1 MGLSND
7 LISQFVKTTK
17 DTSKTKKEEIVYG
30 TVKMYNGEKYVQ
42 LDGSDLLT
50 PITSTMIIDENDR
63 VTVVIKNHTATV
75 TGNITHPGASGQLV
89 ESMTGQMD
97 SIVIDNA
104 LIKEKLEAT
113 EGKFVI
119 LEADYVTINEKLT
132 AAEAAIKVLDTEKLS
147 ADQADIKYATIVDL
161 DATNAKIYNLEATYG
176 DFTVLTTE
184 KFEAVEAI
192 IAVLDAEKASI
203 DDLDAI
209 RAQINVLDAEKADID
224 DLTAGNIKFDTA
236 SGGTL
241 DVQTL
246 LARFITG
253 ENAQF
258 LNLTSANTTI
268 ANAMITDA
276 MIASLSVSKLTSGTI
291 NTNNI
296 NIASDDNS
304 MVISDGT
311 IIFYDKDGNVRLQIG
326 ENAEGDFDII
336 LIGADGSSTLLDS
349 TGIKEDA
356 IADKLIKTEMIND
369 KAVGADQINYESFI
383 SGLNADGTG
392 ELIKSSKVELDGTGQ
407 TLSVVFNQMETKVED
422 LQDQIDNLEIPE
434 GVDGLKETV
443 TTNTTAINV
452 IQGQISTLVSENTII
467 KDDITEI
474 ENHYTTMDQTV
485 DSIKTTVN
493 SHESAIGELEQQVT
507 VNTSS
512 IEQLQ
517 NEINLKVNYSD
528 IQNAIK
534 DIKVGGRNLILNST
548 WRLGID
554 THWTS
559 NANFS
564 LLDPESDKPD
574 SPILYISKADQTA
587 NINVQKWSKEV
598 YMTDVGNTEYTFSFD
613 FKTADWSVLSVIGVI
628 RTFDE
633 TGKTTQNDSAYYYN
647 ITASNVTVEQVVDE
661 WVRVSVTVKPT
672 AGKYIRFGVY
682 QTRNGTCYFRELK
695 GETGNVPTDWMC
707 APEDIEADYINK
719 IENVQNQVTT
729 NTSEIQ
735 LLKNQIT
742 LTVSSTE
749 FNSLKTTVQTN
760 TSTIETLETSVESN
774 TSSIEVLKGQI
785 DLKVESSDIQEAIE
799 TIRFGGRNYIQFS
812 DFINNTSEWVQ
823 SKGADNTGT
832 STVGDGVMTITS
844 AGSSYIQRQIYS
856 NRNATALND
865 LMIGETYT
873 LSVEVMVEVH
883 PSKTGT
889 LMDLRYNKLDNTTS
903 SQIVIADDLTNVELN
918 KWIKLEK
925 TGTITWDPANFNYW
939 RVIIQGVLGG
949 TIHFRK
955 PKLEL
960 GTKSTDWTAAPEDTN
975 TAIKDIE
982 TKVTT
987 TQNNVADLTIDLDSI
1002 TSRVSSTETTVS
1014 TLNGD
1019 VTDLTSRVNTAEQ
1032 KLTPEA
1038 LTTTISSAIE
1048 DGTGDIST
1056 TEFVMDKD
1064 GLTIMN
1070 GAIIVKNNAGDVVLE
1085 GDTNG
1090 NLMLKGTI
1098 TVDTTNDEQII
1109 VLSEDSDLPI
1119 MKAMDHG
1126 LYAKSLT
1133 VADSVEAWENNS
1145 AWTGVEILPSGIIA
1159 NNGTIIS
1166 AWDMEVIDVEITG
1179 NLKYNNV
1186 TGTPSSTSTWTLIGT
1201 LEVTES
1207 GGEAYAA
1214 IGITNT
1220 GDTRNEAQRGL
1231 LYARLSVQGDMG
1243 VEDNVYFDFNLEGG
1257 GKENYGLSTTHIRAQ
1272 ISVCSTTRVMISL
1285 YMCAGVSKRRWQYTL
1300 QDWYGRV
1307 TMYSNQS
1314 YASLSSSLT
1323 TFTPTNIFVS
1333 QEVRAN
1339 YFRPKTATNLYILT
1353 SDDGESNTGVYI
1365 SSAGVVRFL
1374 YNGTAIHEFKNDGSK
1389 TGGSMEIDGIRYGMS
1404 PTDSPQTLIEYI
1416 VPDVTVDGDAKVPLD
1431 DIYKKMVSYYIVMSS
1446 NPDVRVKEKTSDYIL
1461 LSGTGTTDLLI
1472 KGQRKGADE
1481 YFRIMNN
1488 LKYD

>member
-104 LIKEKLEAT
+104 VIKEKLEAT

-119 LEADYVTINEKLT
+119 LEADYAIINEKLI
-132 AAEAAIKVLDTEKLS
+132 AAEAAIRVLDTEKLS

-161 DATNAKIYNLEATYG
+161 NATNAKIYNLEATYG
-176 DFTVLTTE
+176 DFSVLTTE

-209 RAQINVLDAEKADID
+209 RAQINILDAEKADID

-268 ANAMITDA
+268 ANAMIKDA

-383 SGLNADGTG
+383 TGLNADGTG

-422 LQDQIDNLEIPE
+422 LQDQLDNLEIPE

-443 TTNTTAINV
+443 TTHTTAINV
-452 IQGQISTLVSENTII
+452 MQGQISTLVSENTII
-467 KDDITEI
+467 KGDITEI

-517 NEINLKVNYSD
+517 DEINLKVNYSD
-528 IQNAIK
+528 IQDAIK

-548 WRLGID
+548 WKLGIN
-554 THWTS
+554 TNWTA
-559 NANFS
+559 NNNFS
-564 LLDPESDKPD
+564 LLDPESDKPN
-574 SPILYISKADQTA
+574 SPILYISKTGLTSDGYY
-587 NINVQKWSKEV
+587 QKWSKEI
-598 YMTDVGNTEYTFSFD
+598 YMTDVGNSEYTYSFD
-613 FKTADWSVLSVIGVI
+613 FKTTDWSALNSIGGI
-628 RTFDE
+628 RTFDALGL
-633 TGKTTQNDSAYYYN
+633 TSAADSIYDYS
-647 ITASNVTVEQVVDE
+647 IKASNVTVEKVANE

-672 AGKYIRFGVY
+672 GGKYIRFGVY
-682 QTRNGTCYFRELK
+682 QTRNGTSYFRELK
-695 GETGNVPTDWMC
+695 GELGNVATDWMC
-707 APEDIEADYINK
+707 APEDIEADYISK
-719 IENVQNQVTT
+719 IENIQNQVTT

-735 LLKNQIT
+735 LLKSQIT
-742 LTVSSTE
+742 LKVSSTD

-760 TSTIETLETSVESN
+760 TSTIETLETSVEKN

-785 DLKVESSDIQEAIE
+785 ALKVESSDIDEAIQTVTDNFNDEIEAIE
-799 TIRFGGRNYIQFS
+799 TKI
-812 DFINNTSEWVQ
+812 
-823 SKGADNTGT
+823 
-832 STVGDGVMTITS
+832 
-844 AGSSYIQRQIYS
+844 
-856 NRNATALND
+856 
-865 LMIGETYT
+865 
-873 LSVEVMVEVH
+873 
-883 PSKTGT
+883 
-889 LMDLRYNKLDNTTS
+889 
-903 SQIVIADDLTNVELN
+903 
-918 KWIKLEK
+918 
-925 TGTITWDPANFNYW
+925 
-939 RVIIQGVLGG
+939 
-949 TIHFRK
+949 
-955 PKLEL
+955 
-960 GTKSTDWTAAPEDTN
+960 
-975 TAIKDIE
+975 
-982 TKVTT
+982 TT
-987 TQNNVADLTIDLDSI
+987 TQNNVADLTIDMNSI

-1014 TLNGD
+1014 TLNGN
-1019 VTDLTSRVNTAEQ
+1019 VTNLTSRVNTAEQ
-1032 KLTPEA
+1032 KLTAEA
-1038 LTTTISSAIE
+1038 LTTTISTAIE
-1048 DGTGDIST
+1048 NGTSDIST

-1064 GLTIMN
+1064 GLTIKN

-1090 NLMLKGTI
+1090 NLMIKGTI
-1098 TVDTTNDEQII
+1098 TVDTANNEQLI
-1109 VLSEDSDLPI
+1109 VLSESSDLPI

-1133 VADSVEAWENNS
+1133 VADSVGAWENNR

-1159 NNGTIIS
+1159 NTGTVIS
-1166 AWDMEVIDVEITG
+1166 ANQIDVNYIKINGQLTYFDVTAKPSNTSYWTQIAIMEVEEAYG
-1179 NLKYNNV
+1179 ESYLA
-1186 TGTPSSTSTWTLIGT
+1186 
-1201 LEVTES
+1201 LEV
-1207 GGEAYAA
+1207 
-1214 IGITNT
+1214 TNT
-1220 GDTRNEAQRGL
+1220 GDSRNETQYGV
-1231 LYARLSVQGDMG
+1231 LYCRLSVQGDMG
-1243 VEDNVYFDFNLEGG
+1243 YKDNVMFDMNLIGG
-1257 GKENYGLSTTHIRAQ
+1257 GKETSGMNVTHFRAQ
-1272 ISVCSTTRVMISL
+1272 ISVCRRDIVVVTV
-1285 YMCAGVSKRRWQYTL
+1285 YACAGVSNRSWHFKL
-1300 QDWYGRV
+1300 SDWYGRV
-1307 TMYSNQS
+1307 FTYSNSS
-1314 YASLSSSLT
+1314 YGTLNSSLT
-1323 TFTPTNIFVS
+1323 TYTPTNIFVS
-1333 QEVRAN
+1333 QELRAN
-1339 YFRPKTATNLYILT
+1339 TFRTRT
-1353 SDDGESNTGVYI
+1353 SGSIYMLVSDAGESNTGLYI
-1365 SSAGVVRFL
+1365 TSTGVVRIL
-1374 YNGTAIHEFKNDGSK
+1374 KNGTAIHEFKTDGTK

-1416 VPDVTVDGDAKVPLD
+1416 VPDVAVDGITKVPLD
-1431 DIYKKMVSYYIVMSS
+1431 DIYKKMVSYYIVISS
-1446 NPDVRVKEKTSDYIL
+1446 NPDVRVKEKTADYIL

-1481 YFRIMNN
+1481 HFRIMNN

>member
-89 ESMTGQMD
+89 ESTIGQMD
-97 SIVIDNA
+97 SIITDNA
-104 LIKEKLEAT
+104 VIKEKLEAT

-119 LEADYVTINEKLT
+119 LEADYAIINEKLI
-132 AAEAAIKVLDTEKLS
+132 AAEAAIRVLDTEKLS

-161 DATNAKIYNLEATYG
+161 NATNAKIYNLEATYG

-184 KFEAVEAI
+184 KFEALEAVI
-192 IAVLDAEKASI
+192 EVLDAGKASI

-268 ANAMITDA
+268 ANAMIKDA

-422 LQDQIDNLEIPE
+422 LQDQLDNLEIPE

-443 TTNTTAINV
+443 TTHTTAINV

-467 KDDITEI
+467 KGDITEI
-474 ENHYTTMDQTV
+474 ENNYTTMDQTV

-548 WRLGID
+548 WKLGID
-554 THWTS
+554 TNWTT
-559 NANFS
+559 NNNFS
-564 LLDPESDKPD
+564 LLDPEPDKPN
-574 SPILYISKADQTA
+574 SPILYISKTGLTTNLNA
-587 NINVQKWSKEV
+587 QKWSKEV
-598 YMTDVGNTEYTFSFD
+598 HMTDVGNTEYTFSFD
-613 FKTADWSVLSVIGVI
+613 FKTADWSVLNSIGVI
-628 RTFDE
+628 RTFNE
-633 TGKTTQNDSAYYYN
+633 TGKTAQNDSAYYYN
-647 ITASNVTVEQVVDE
+647 ISTSNVTVEKVVNE

-682 QTRNGTCYFRELK
+682 QSRNGTCYFRELK
-695 GETGNVPTDWMC
+695 AETGNVPTDWMC
-707 APEDIEADYINK
+707 APEDIEADYISK
-719 IENVQNQVTT
+719 IENIQNQVTT

-735 LLKNQIT
+735 ILKNQIT
-742 LTVSSTE
+742 LKVSSTD

-760 TSTIETLETSVESN
+760 TSTIQTLETSVESN
-774 TSSIEVLKGQI
+774 TSSIEVLQGQI
-785 DLKVESSDIQEAIE
+785 DLKVESTDIQEAIE

-812 DFINNTSEWVQ
+812 DFVNNTSEWVQ
-823 SKGADNTGT
+823 SKGAENTGT

-856 NRNATALND
+856 NRKATALND

-873 LSVEVMVEVH
+873 LSVEVKVEVH
-883 PSKTGT
+883 PSRIGT

-949 TIHFRK
+949 KIHFRK

-987 TQNNVADLTIDLDSI
+987 NQTNIANMLIDMNSI

-1014 TLNGD
+1014 TLNGN
-1019 VTDLTSRVNTAEQ
+1019 VTNLTSRVNTAEQ
-1032 KLTPEA
+1032 KLTAEA
-1038 LTTTISSAIE
+1038 LTTTISTAIE
-1048 DGTGDIST
+1048 NGTSDIST

-1064 GLTIMN
+1064 GLTIKN

-1109 VLSEDSDLPI
+1109 VLSESSDLPI

-1133 VADSVEAWENNS
+1133 VADSVGAWEDNR

-1159 NNGTIIS
+1159 NTGTVIS
-1166 AWDMEVIDVEITG
+1166 ANEIDVNNIQINGKLTYFDVTAKPSNTSYWTQIAIMEVEESYG
-1179 NLKYNNV
+1179 ESYMA
-1186 TGTPSSTSTWTLIGT
+1186 
-1201 LEVTES
+1201 LEV
-1207 GGEAYAA
+1207 
-1214 IGITNT
+1214 TNT
-1220 GDTRNEAQRGL
+1220 GDSRNETQYGV
-1231 LYARLSVQGDMG
+1231 LYCRLSVQGDMG
-1243 VEDNVYFDFNLEGG
+1243 YQDNIMFDMNLIGG
-1257 GKENYGLSTTHIRAQ
+1257 GKETSGMNVTHFRAQVSVCTVDRVMVTVYACAGLSNRSWHFKL
-1272 ISVCSTTRVMISL
+1272 S
-1285 YMCAGVSKRRWQYTL
+1285 
-1300 QDWYGRV
+1300 DWYGRV
-1307 TMYSNQS
+1307 FTYSNSS
-1314 YASLSSSLT
+1314 YKTLSSSLT
-1323 TFTPTNIFVS
+1323 TYTPTNIFVS
-1333 QEVRAN
+1333 QEIRAN
-1339 YFRPKTATNLYILT
+1339 TFRTRT
-1353 SDDGESNTGVYI
+1353 SSSIYMLVSNEGASNTGLYI
-1365 SSAGVVRFL
+1365 TSTGAVRIL
-1374 YNGTAIHEFKNDGSK
+1374 KNGTAVHEFKTDGTK

-1416 VPDVTVDGDAKVPLD
+1416 VPDVAVAGITKVPLD

-1481 YFRIMNN
+1481 HFRIMND
-1488 LKYD
+1488 LKDE